1 MKRSANFLEKYMTA
15 QRFDIYRQIHKAMRA
30 SMCDAMLA
38 AGEFDPMD
46 DGARTQF
53 LTRVREMLSF
63 ARGHLDKEDK
73 FIHPAMELRAPGS
86 TKVTAED
93 HASHE
98 KVFRELDETLE
109 ALEQSSILEKPAAAH
124 ALYGKLAHFV
134 GENLLHMQVEES
146 ANNEILWRTHSD
158 QEILALEC
166 AIVASLSPQE
176 RAYSAQWMLPFAN
189 PQERLH
195 MLRAMQ
201 PMMPPEAFAGLLRM
215 LEAKLSPEN
224 WRQLEMALGQPS
236 LAA

>member
-1 MKRSANFLEKYMTA
+1 MTA

-30 SMCDAMLA
+30 CMCDALLA
-38 AGEFDPMD
+38 AGQFDPMD
-46 DGARTQF
+46 DGARAQF

-63 ARGHLDKEDK
+63 ARAHLDKEDK
-73 FIHPAMELRAPGS
+73 FVHPAMDARAPGS
-86 TKVTAED
+86 SKKTAED
-93 HASHE
+93 HTGHQQA
-98 KVFRELDETLE
+98 FRELDETLD
-109 ALEQSSILEKPAAAH
+109 ALEQGSILEKPAAAH